1 MEAPRMEMDGPRME
15 MGGPTLE
22 MERPIPG
29 AGGPSGL
36 PHDPAPSL
44 RDAAACHGPHETEE
58 RTIVAGSIYRG
69 VEASG
74 GVPGAGQCDP
84 FAIVE
89 SHHGVSLLS
98 GMFLDRIGAA
108 DERLIADTGIMARMR
123 WTIAGIIGG
132 DGCPSFSNPARC

>member
-1 MEAPRMEMDGPRME
+1 MKKELPGVVMEAPRMEMELPGVEMEAPRMEMDGPRME

-74 GVPGAGQCDP
+74 GVPGAGQREP
-84 FAIVE
+84 FAIVQ
-89 SHHGVSLLS
+89 
-98 GMFLDRIGAA
+98 
-108 DERLIADTGIMARMR
+108 
-123 WTIAGIIGG
+123 
-132 DGCPSFSNPARC
+132 